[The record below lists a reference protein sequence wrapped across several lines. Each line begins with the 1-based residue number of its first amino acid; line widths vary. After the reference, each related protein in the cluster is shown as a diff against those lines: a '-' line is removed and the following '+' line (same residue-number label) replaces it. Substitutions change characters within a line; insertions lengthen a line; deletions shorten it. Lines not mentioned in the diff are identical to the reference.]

1 MVDEISFLEEGLDF
15 RRIFALW
22 KLIGPNDIINAET
35 TEMDKMPRLEFF
47 IKLIYFYRRW
57 DKN

>member
-47 IKLIYFYRRW
+47 IKLIYFYRR
-57 DKN
+57 